1 VNITPIQWTTFSA
14 NPLKYRKADGDVVWA
29 CEKCGP
35 GCKNCYA
42 ERLSHRYGGVRRA
55 GKWNAATMATL
66 TPFLDEAELR
76 KMLTAKTIGGTSVN
90 GSRVFVGDM
99 TDIFGEWVPDALL
112 DQLFAVFALCDGTR
126 SGGRLVTFQVLT
138 KRADRLQ
145 WYLSDPETPYR
156 IHSEVVNRVIKG
168 WRPYKGSCD
177 WHPITPWPS
186 PNVWVGVSVEDQKRA
201 DERIPL
207 LLQTPA
213 AVRFISAEPLLGPV
227 DLSRYVANSRT
238 LHVSADVKGMI
249 ANRAFDHLT
258 GDNGQTL
265 TRGEAEVALHSLLA
279 KGVKMI
285 SSNSAECIGFSDQTG
300 CPGHRKPRLEWI
312 IVGGESGKGARP
324 FNVSWARSIVRQC
337 KSAGV
342 ACFVKQL
349 GARVLDRNDAGFD
362 GCSSTSWPEAIE
374 QRDAIEDNPHGF
386 REEWQGAD
394 VRVRL
399 VDSHG
404 GDPSE
409 WPEDLRVREMP
420 EVRR

>member
-207 LLQTPA
+207 LLQTQA
-213 AVRFISAEPLLGPV
+213 AVRFISAEPLIGPV
-227 DLSRYVANSRT
+227 NLYSVPSPGGHGLRVNP
-238 LHVSADVKGMI
+238 LNGGWDVPR
-249 ANRAFDHLT
+249 NVP
-258 GDNGQTL
+258 
-265 TRGEAEVALHSLLA
+265 GEHQQE
-279 KGVKMI
+279 
-285 SSNSAECIGFSDQTG
+285 
-300 CPGHRKPRLEWI
+300 PRLHWV
-312 IVGGESGKGARP
+312 IVGGESGAGARP
-324 FNVSWARSIVRQC
+324 FDIAWARSIVQQC
-337 KSAGV
+337 RAAGV

-349 GARVLDRNDAGFD
+349 GARPFTPNAATASPLRRERGSD
-362 GCSSTSWPEAIE
+362 GNYWLTL
-374 QRDAIEDNPHGF
+374 R
-386 REEWQGAD
+386 
-394 VRVRL
+394 
-399 VDSHG
+399 DSHG

-409 WPEDLRVREMP
+409 WPEDLRVRQMP
-420 EVRR
+420 AGKAVAQ